1 MVRSVG
7 RGCVEALRKEHFEHQ
22 DGQLF
27 NDNSSIYWGVAEALK
42 LFSLVKMVDG
52 DDRITG
58 LLPKLENKY
67 ILEDGRWYKHTDN
80 HQTQSWYA
88 CALAH
93 IANGCDIPNS
103 GE

>member
-1 MVRSVG
+1 MIINHWAMEDVAMYRAYQLTCNEDVRDVG
-7 RGCVEALRKEHFEHQ
+7 RRCVEAL
-22 DGQLF
+22 
-27 NDNSSIYWGVAEALK
+27 N

-52 DDRITG
+52 DDWITD

-67 ILEDGRWYKHTDN
+67 INKDGRWYKHTDN

-93 IANGCDIPNS
+93 IAK
-103 GE
+103 